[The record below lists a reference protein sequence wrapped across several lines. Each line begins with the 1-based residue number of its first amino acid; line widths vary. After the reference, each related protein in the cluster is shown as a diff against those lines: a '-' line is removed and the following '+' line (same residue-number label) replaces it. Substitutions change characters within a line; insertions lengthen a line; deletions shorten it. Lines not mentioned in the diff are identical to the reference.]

1 MKRIVIL
8 AASFCLAACSHTE
21 QTVTTES
28 ASQAVVTETGLS
40 TDTMQ
45 VDGIS
50 GATDVANVSSF
61 NGVLVVPP
69 QQHATVTLTMGGIVR
84 STSLLRGNYV
94 KKGEVI
100 ATLDNPDFIALQQS
114 YLDAAA
120 QLEFLEKEY
129 IRQQTLSSHE
139 AASQKRFQQSKADY
153 LSMKSKAEATAA
165 QLALLGV
172 DVQYLKE
179 NKIIPILEVKAP
191 LSGYVT
197 NTNIN
202 LGKYLNPGDPVCDV
216 IDKSSLLLQLTAYE
230 KDLEKLKEGSR
241 IEFHVNGMGERMF
254 EAVLLSVDQTVDNE
268 NRSVKVYAKL
278 KNNDPLFRPGM
289 YVSAKVREN

>member
-1 MKRIVIL
+1 MKKIIIL
-8 AASFCLAACSHTE
+8 AASFYMAACSHTE
-21 QTVTTES
+21 QTV
-28 ASQAVVTETGLS
+28 S
-40 TDTMQ
+40 TDTAVPAVTAETETSVDTAS

-50 GATDVANVSSF
+50 GATNVANVASF
-61 NGVLVVPP
+61 NGILVVPP

-84 STSLLRGNYV
+84 STSLMSGRYV
-94 KKGEVI
+94 QKGEVI
-100 ATLDNPDFIALQQS
+100 ATLDNPDFISLQQD
-114 YLDAAA
+114 YLDAVA

-129 IRQQTLSSHE
+129 LRQQTLASQE

-165 QLALLGV
+165 QLSLLGI
-172 DVQYLKE
+172 DLTQLKE
-179 NKIIPILEVKAP
+179 NRISQRLEVKAP

-202 LGKYLNPGDPVCDV
+202 IGKYLNPGDPVCDV
-216 IDKSSLLLQLTAYE
+216 IDKSNLLLQLTAYE
-230 KDLEKLKEGSR
+230 KDLSKLKEGSS
-241 IEFHVNGMGERMF
+241 IEFHVNGMGEQIF

-289 YVSAKVREN
+289 YVSAKIKEN